1 MAVNAYA
8 QDGEFFPLNE
18 LNDAEELPV
27 ASKSVEFTFTVTGLD
42 KVLQDIA
49 DGSYID
55 PETGKALNDD
65 TPEISYGKY
74 IDKSLWEKK
83 GAHAYLMYQT
93 ASWDYRDAFKPQKKL
108 AKDAHAFEYI
118 KAAGNEA
125 SDTTK
130 VQDVYFDKDGD
141 YTVSIDGIDLSA
153 ANAFNMLGV
162 ATDIA
167 WKTYPGVTVTAKS
180 IKLDGKEVLK
190 DSVLPPKTEEN
201 KNDYYT
207 FMAIDKWAD
216 EGSHPLDDA
225 SANEELE
232 LPSQSVEI
240 EFTVSGLDQLLKDV
254 ANGTYIDPQTGKQ
267 IDPNAKPAESPAAP
281 TQVPSASPSNVPSA
295 VPSASAPAA
304 KTTTP
309 AAVTSA
315 PSIVGPKVNATF
327 TSGNYK
333 YKVTKAAT
341 TAAKGTVK
349 VVGLTKKGAKA
360 KKLNVPATIKK
371 QTAGYK
377 VTAIGA
383 KAFKGSKA
391 TAITLNKNIKTIPSA
406 AFANCKKLKTLT
418 VKAKLKKVA
427 KKSFKGCKKK
437 IKVKGA
443 SAKVRKANVK
453 LLKKS
458 GYKKFK

>member
-1 MAVNAYA
+1 MDKKSFMRGFGTGVLFAAVIL
-8 QDGEFFPLNE
+8 G
-18 LNDAEELPV
+18 
-27 ASKSVEFTFTVTGLD
+27 
-42 KVLQDIA
+42 
-49 DGSYID
+49 
-55 PETGKALNDD
+55 
-65 TPEISYGKY
+65 ISC
-74 IDKSLWEKK
+74 
-83 GAHAYLMYQT
+83 LMRT
-93 ASWDYRDAFKPQKKL
+93 
-108 AKDAHAFEYI
+108 
-118 KAAGNEA
+118 
-125 SDTTK
+125 SDTAVIRK
-130 VQDVYFDKDGD
+130 ARQ
-141 YTVSIDGIDLSA
+141 
-153 ANAFNMLGV
+153 LGMTYADSDEKLFET
-162 ATDIA
+162 AT
-167 WKTYPGVTVTAKS
+167 
-180 IKLDGKEVLK
+180 
-190 DSVLPPKTEEN
+190 
-201 KNDYYT
+201 
-207 FMAIDKWAD
+207 
-216 EGSHPLDDA
+216 
-225 SANEELE
+225 
-232 LPSQSVEI
+232 
-240 EFTVSGLDQLLKDV
+240 
-254 ANGTYIDPQTGKQ
+254 
-267 IDPNAKPAESPAAP
+267 
-281 TQVPSASPSNVPSA
+281 
-295 VPSASAPAA
+295 PAA

>member
-1 MAVNAYA
+1 M
-8 QDGEFFPLNE
+8 LH
-18 LNDAEELPV
+18 L
-27 ASKSVEFTFTVTGLD
+27 SLD
-42 KVLQDIA
+42 L
-49 DGSYID
+49 
-55 PETGKALNDD
+55 
-65 TPEISYGKY
+65 
-74 IDKSLWEKK
+74 
-83 GAHAYLMYQT
+83 
-93 ASWDYRDAFKPQKKL
+93 
-108 AKDAHAFEYI
+108 
-118 KAAGNEA
+118 
-125 SDTTK
+125 
-130 VQDVYFDKDGD
+130 
-141 YTVSIDGIDLSA
+141 
-153 ANAFNMLGV
+153 
-162 ATDIA
+162 
-167 WKTYPGVTVTAKS
+167 
-180 IKLDGKEVLK
+180 
-190 DSVLPPKTEEN
+190 
-201 KNDYYT
+201 
-207 FMAIDKWAD
+207 
-216 EGSHPLDDA
+216 
-225 SANEELE
+225 
-232 LPSQSVEI
+232 
-240 EFTVSGLDQLLKDV
+240 
-254 ANGTYIDPQTGKQ
+254 
-267 IDPNAKPAESPAAP
+267 
-281 TQVPSASPSNVPSA
+281 
-295 VPSASAPAA
+295 
-304 KTTTP
+304 
-309 AAVTSA
+309 
-315 PSIVGPKVNATF
+315 TF